1 MCSEVGWKH
10 RETIKTLEEKR
21 KVKSE
26 AYWAKK
32 KEMIQVRLL
41 HLPRFPYAC
50 TLPTAS
56 SLASCVVASSLLPT
70 AHSSEMDR

>member
-32 KEMIQVRLL
+32 KEMIQVR
-41 HLPRFPYAC
+41 FPPSPCLVFPSAC
-50 TLPTAS
+50 PWLSAS
-56 SLASCVVASSLLPT
+56 SRSMTRDAG
-70 AHSSEMDR
+70 

>member
-32 KEMIQVRLL
+32 KEMIQVRFPPLPAWCSRRPAL
-41 HLPRFPYAC
+41 RYQHHLAP
-50 TLPTAS
+50 
-56 SLASCVVASSLLPT
+56 
-70 AHSSEMDR
+70 